1 MAIQWSEYQAQNVW
15 DELITPAGQARKG
28 AGALKRTLAALDDD
42 ELEER
47 KQAAELAIRSMGITF
62 TVYSGEQSGTID
74 REWPFD
80 ILPRLILKSEW
91 DQVTLGLKQR
101 VKALNM
107 FINDVYNKQEI
118 LNDGVVPRIYVDES
132 KDFRPEC
139 MGMSPPHGIWSHIC
153 GSDLVRDGNGKI
165 HVLEDNLRVPSGVSY
180 MLENREVMKRVFPE
194 LFSDY
199 VIHPVDNYPNELAK
213 CLRSLNPNKNKV
225 AQLAVL
231 TPGIFNSAYF
241 EHAYLANAM
250 AAELVEGKD
259 LVVGDDDFLYMK
271 TIQGPV
277 RVDVLYRRIDDAFI
291 DPEVFN
297 PESVLGVPGLM
308 RAWRVG
314 KVALA
319 NAPGCGVAD
328 DKVIYTYVPDII
340 RYYLNEEPLLANVP
354 SYRCIEEDQ
363 RAYVLDNLDK
373 LVVKPANESG
383 GYGMMIGPKASRAE
397 REKFAKLIKSNPR
410 NYMAQPMLNL
420 STAPTLIGKQ
430 AEPRH
435 LDLRPFILSGASQY
449 VTMGGLT
456 RVAMRKGSIVVNSSQ
471 GGGSKD
477 TWVVDLE

>member
-297 PESVLGVPGLM
+297 PESVLGIPGLM
-308 RAWRVG
+308 RAWRAG